1 MILTGVLVN
10 AAAVAAGGIAGALD
24 GRLPPILLRRFM

>member
-10 AAAVAAGGIAGALD
+10 AAAASGIAGALG
-24 GRLPPILLRRFM
+24 GRLPPSLLCRFM

>member
-10 AAAVAAGGIAGALD
+10 AAAAASGIAGALG
-24 GRLPPILLRRFM
+24 GRLPPSLLCRFM